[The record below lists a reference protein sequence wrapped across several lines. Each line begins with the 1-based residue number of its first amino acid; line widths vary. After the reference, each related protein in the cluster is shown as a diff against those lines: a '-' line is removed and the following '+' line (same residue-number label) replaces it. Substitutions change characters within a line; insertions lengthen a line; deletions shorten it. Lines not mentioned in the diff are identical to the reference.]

1 MKLSNCEDFL
11 FERVPH
17 YPNPDRPNSPNIDFC
32 LVMLYAVWGD
42 DIHQHERQTILNRL
56 LDAVKQCQVRFGG
69 RSELATDSD
78 SRISCLCATWEAALQ
93 HGMKKNNKAFSA
105 FKQMTERA
113 GLGKVTDLFSD
124 IKRIETEP
132 VFWHYAKEHLTKH
145 EFQRF
150 NKLKLVN
157 TDSGRGR
164 AWLRASLNE
173 HSLERYMHMLIESDE
188 MLSQHYE
195 EWAFLRDVE
204 RSSMLPNM
212 AAGLGSILF
221 AITVDRPELNK
232 GYTVPNSIHVTSM
245 DSLEAN
251 LLKEKEPEPIISEPV
266 SPIAVKKKEKKK
278 KKKLPNVVSFDEDE
292 TVATVITRT
301 GSSSYSPVAD
311 PISDSQTADQD
322 KEIGQ
327 DLQDDNVFSIDS
339 AKDVNNKPSSASVEL
354 IKEQST
360 PALVRVSSEVSSPS
374 IRSFNSD
381 RLSKSSV
388 GSYSDLDH
396 DTSSYMAPVSSD
408 GLVMETEMVPLN
420 HTDSPD
426 RILNNSDLTSDYPRL
441 VEMENASLAIALAQS
456 GLSNSS
462 KTKKNSFDS
471 SKISQEIM
479 SHEELKQAV
488 VAMMLRKDSVED
500 QNRKIEGMLQ
510 HEMETSSTLRAEIE
524 EMKMQHSARQEKEQA
539 KILALQKEN
548 ELLKHQLKKY
558 VSAVQMLRTEGI
570 NKEDNLGIHLEEPQ
584 PSIPP
589 PKPIVDYS
597 HEASEYERKLIQV
610 AEMHGELMEF
620 NEMLHRQLAAKESLL
635 RQLRDEL
642 ILLRGPL
649 PNDRHQ
655 SFDTGQEIE
664 SFSLQRTLINIWIPS
679 AFLRGTSN
687 NTHHVYQ
694 VYVRIRDEEWNV
706 YRRYS
711 QFLDMHV
718 RLKKVYPIVGKYDFP
733 PKKAIGKKEAKLV
746 ESRRQSFQAYLRSI
760 INLLMEKNDQ
770 LANSATKEKLISYL
784 PFFNDKLEEG
794 NKKTK
799 KGKRNTTTIPVA
811 EVTTNRAEGDQVLS
825 YQGL

>member
-1 MKLSNCEDFL
+1 MNFILEL
-11 FERVPH
+11 R
-17 YPNPDRPNSPNIDFC
+17 
-32 LVMLYAVWGD
+32 D
-42 DIHQHERQTILNRL
+42 DLHQHERQTILTRL

-93 HGMKKNNKAFSA
+93 HGMKKSNKAFFA

-145 EFQRF
+145 ELQRF
-150 NKLKLVN
+150 SKLKLVN

-188 MLSQHYE
+188 MLAQHYE

-232 GYTVPNSIHVTSM
+232 GYSLPNAIHINSSI
-245 DSLEAN
+245 DSTEN
-251 LLKEKEPEPIISEPV
+251 SSPKEKEPEPIISEPV
-266 SPIAVKKKEKKK
+266 SPASAKKKEKKK
-278 KKKLPNVVSFDEDE
+278 KKKVPNVVSFDEDE
-292 TVATVITRT
+292 TIATVITRS
-301 GSSSYSPVAD
+301 GSSSCSNIPYPD
-311 PISDSQTADQD
+311 TNEHQTAVQA
-322 KEIGQ
+322 KEIGEE
-327 DLQDDNVFSIDS
+327 LPDDNVFSTDPV
-339 AKDVNNKPSSASVEL
+339 KDVNSKTVDGEVS
-354 IKEQST
+354 KEQSL

-374 IRSFNSD
+374 IRSINSD

-396 DTSSYMAPVSSD
+396 DSSSFMAPVSAD
-408 GLVMETEMVPLN
+408 GLVIDTEMVPLN
-420 HTDSPD
+420 HALNSPV
-426 RILNNSDLTSDYPRL
+426 RSLTNSDKVPDYPKPL
-441 VEMENASLAIALAQS
+441 EMESASLAIALAQS
-456 GLSNSS
+456 SLSNSRNR
-462 KTKKNSFDS
+462 KNSIVS
-471 SKISQEIM
+471 SNISQD
-479 SHEELKQAV
+479 SLSQDELKQAV

-500 QNRKIEGMLQ
+500 QNRKLEGMLQ

-524 EMKMQHSARQEKEQA
+524 EMKVQHSARHEKEQA
-539 KILALQKEN
+539 KIQALQKEN

-558 VSAVQMLRTEGI
+558 VSAVQMLRTEGMT
-570 NKEDNLGIHLEEPQ
+570 KEDNLGIHLDEPQ

-589 PKPIVDYS
+589 PKPIIDYS

-620 NEMLHRQLAAKESLL
+620 NEMLHRQLTAKEALL

-655 SFDTGQEIE
+655 SFDAGHELERCTHVTDIGIGYISTMTSLTRLFIRWCVQVGDYGLHHI
-664 SFSLQRTLINIWIPS
+664 FSMRN
-679 AFLRGTSN
+679 LRVLSIAVEKLVDKSRG
-687 NTHHVYQ
+687 
-694 VYVRIRDEEWNV
+694 RDGV
-706 YRRYS
+706 GA
-711 QFLDMHV
+711 
-718 RLKKVYPIVGKYDFP
+718 VGKLVD
-733 PKKAIGKKEAKLV
+733 KSRGRDGVGAVEKLV
-746 ESRRQSFQAYLRSI
+746 DKSRGRDGVGAV
-760 INLLMEKNDQ
+760 
-770 LANSATKEKLISYL
+770 EKLVDKWSWLVVYL
-784 PFFNDKLEEG
+784 LRARARSRCHGDDDVKWMANDG
-794 NKKTK
+794 IT
-799 KGKRNTTTIPVA
+799 
-811 EVTTNRAEGDQVLS
+811 GDDRS
-825 YQGL
+825 

>member
-1 MKLSNCEDFL
+1 MS
-11 FERVPH
+11 
-17 YPNPDRPNSPNIDFC
+17 
-32 LVMLYAVWGD
+32 GD
-42 DIHQHERQTILNRL
+42 DIHQNERQTVLTRL

-78 SRISCLCATWEAALQ
+78 SRISCLCAAWEAALQ
-93 HGMKKNNKAFSA
+93 HGMKKNNKALSA

-113 GLGKVTDLFSD
+113 GLGKVTELFSD

-188 MLSQHYE
+188 MLAQHYE
-195 EWAFLRDVE
+195 DWAFLRDLE

-232 GYTVPNSIHVTSM
+232 GYSVANTIHVNHT
-245 DSLEAN
+245 L
-251 LLKEKEPEPIISEPV
+251 EPV
-266 SPIAVKKKEKKK
+266 EALVKEDEPKPVISGSVSPASAKRKEKKK
-278 KKKLPNVVSFDEDE
+278 KKKVPNVVSFDEDE
-292 TVATVITRT
+292 TVGTVITRS
-301 GSSSYSPVAD
+301 GSSSSTTIPDSISPGG
-311 PISDSQTADQD
+311 QD
-322 KEIGQ
+322 KDNTDGI
-327 DLQDDNVFSIDS
+327 QDDNVFT
-339 AKDVNNKPSSASVEL
+339 VETNKFGNEYSKEPSL
-354 IKEQST
+354 
-360 PALVRVSSEVSSPS
+360 PALVRFSSEVSSPS
-374 IRSFNSD
+374 IHSVNSD
-381 RLSKSSV
+381 RLSKSSI
-388 GSYSDLDH
+388 GSFSDLDH
-396 DTSSYMAPVSSD
+396 DSSSFMAPVGAD
-408 GLVMETEMVPLN
+408 GLVMYTEMVPLN
-420 HTDSPD
+420 QNASSPA
-426 RILNNSDLTSDYPRL
+426 RSHASSDLASDYPRQRD
-441 VEMENASLAIALAQS
+441 MESASLAIALAQS
-456 GLSNSS
+456 SLSKSRTSGDGGSLEDPTKLS
-462 KTKKNSFDS
+462 KDS
-471 SKISQEIM
+471 M
-479 SHEELKQAV
+479 SHDELKQAV
-488 VAMMLRKDSVED
+488 VAMMLRKDSVEE
-500 QNRKIEGMLQ
+500 QNRKMEGMLQ

-524 EMKMQHSARQEKEQA
+524 ELKMQYSIRHEKEQS
-539 KILALQKEN
+539 KIQVLQKEN

-570 NKEDNLGIHLEEPQ
+570 NKEDTLGIHLDEPQ

-589 PKPIVDYS
+589 PKPMIDYS
-597 HEASEYERKLIQV
+597 YEAAEYEKKLIQV

-620 NEMLHRQLAAKESLL
+620 NEMIHRQLSAKDALL
-635 RQLRDEL
+635 RQLREEL

-649 PNDRHQ
+649 PYDRQVSHE
-655 SFDTGQEIE
+655 SGQEIE
-664 SFSLQRTLINIWIPS
+664 SLNLQRTLINIWIPS

-694 VYVRIRDEEWNV
+694 VYIRIRDEEWNV

-711 QFLDMHV
+711 QFLDLHL

-746 ESRRQSFQAYLRSI
+746 ELRRQAFQAYLRNV
-760 INLLMEKNDQ
+760 INLMMEKNEQ
-770 LANSATKEKLISYL
+770 LSNTATKEKLVSYL
-784 PFFNDKLEEG
+784 PFFNDKLEDG
-794 NKKTK
+794 NKKGK
-799 KGKRNTTTIPVA
+799 KGKQNSPTTIPITVPENGGA
-811 EVTTNRAEGDQVLS
+811 RAEGRQPEL